1 MTSNFRR
8 NSTPSPP
15 SATSQHRSG
24 NGAALQLPIIDSSDD
39 DLPFLS
45 YKLSALTNALLHS
58 ENSQQEP
65 IPNEFSANRISD
77 NVERQPKSDS
87 SRLYWQGQS
96 SNSSGCGLPASDN
109 TRPMR
114 IVRIKSKAPGA
125 RGTNTPRESQRSPQL
140 SEISAE
146 RSQFDGSISGKLVTP
161 SPRFYS
167 SKIEAANSE
176 SSATAVERLTQ
187 SEYALRRGAS
197 SVLRYTKSAGTSILG
212 PPKRFN
218 RKACDEA
225 SSSDGI
231 LYTSGIGGV
240 EELEQQSECHD
251 EAPPIH
257 GTDQSQLHVMA
268 LKCHDNL
275 ESGVRNLENP
285 KTVSYT
291 RNNAGNFVNMTSPSK
306 SSSGHQRNPPDLPLE
321 YWKENDQPPMVFP
334 NRKSINNH
342 LDNYVDPRPEYKEK
356 QNATPSLTS
365 PQRKPLG
372 ILGINNP
379 HRPPLPPQLS
389 VLQMAT
395 KAAGAATASSKRKKR
410 VYITINNNAY
420 QRLECIG
427 RGGSCRVYRVM
438 SENFKIWALKKVSLA
453 DVDETAVRGFKGE
466 IELLRRLL
474 KVDRVVQL
482 RDWEVNE
489 AKQTLSVVNT
499 YGCQAT

>member
-24 NGAALQLPIIDSSDD
+24 NGAALQLPIIDSSED
-39 DLPFLS
+39 DLPLLNVKF
-45 YKLSALTNALLHS
+45 SALTNALLDS
-58 ENSQQEP
+58 ENSQEP
-65 IPNEFSANRISD
+65 TRPNELSANHISD

-87 SRLYWQGQS
+87 SRLYWQSQS
-96 SNSSGCGLPASDN
+96 SNATGCGLPESDN

-114 IVRIKSKAPGA
+114 IVRINSKTPRA
-125 RGTNTPRESQRSPQL
+125 RRPNTPRESQCSPQL

-146 RSQFDGSISGKLVTP
+146 RSQLDGSISGKLITP
-161 SPRFYS
+161 SPRFCS

-176 SSATAVERLTQ
+176 SSATTAVERLTQ

-218 RKACDEA
+218 RRAREE
-225 SSSDGI
+225 SSPSDGI
-231 LYTSGIGGV
+231 LNTSGIGGV
-240 EELEQQSECHD
+240 EEPGQQSECHD
-251 EAPPIH
+251 EAPPVH

-291 RNNAGNFVNMTSPSK
+291 RNDVGNFVNMTSPSK

-321 YWKENDQPPMVFP
+321 YGKENDQPPMVLP
-334 NRKSINNH
+334 NRQSTNNH
-342 LDNYVDPRPEYKEK
+342 LDNYVDPRPEHKEK
-356 QNATPSLTS
+356 QNATPSFTS
-365 PQRKPLG
+365 PQCKPLG
-372 ILGINNP
+372 VLGINNL
-379 HRPPLPPQLS
+379 HRPAPPPKLS

-395 KAAGAATASSKRKKR
+395 KAAGAVTASSNKKKR

-466 IELLRRLL
+466 IELLRRLS

-499 YGCQAT
+499 YGR

>member
-1 MTSNFRR
+1 
-8 NSTPSPP
+8 
-15 SATSQHRSG
+15 
-24 NGAALQLPIIDSSDD
+24 
-39 DLPFLS
+39 
-45 YKLSALTNALLHS
+45 
-58 ENSQQEP
+58 
-65 IPNEFSANRISD
+65 
-77 NVERQPKSDS
+77 
-87 SRLYWQGQS
+87 
-96 SNSSGCGLPASDN
+96 
-109 TRPMR
+109 
-114 IVRIKSKAPGA
+114 
-125 RGTNTPRESQRSPQL
+125 
-140 SEISAE
+140 
-146 RSQFDGSISGKLVTP
+146 
-161 SPRFYS
+161 
-167 SKIEAANSE
+167 
-176 SSATAVERLTQ
+176 VERLTQ

-218 RKACDEA
+218 RRACEE
-225 SSSDGI
+225 SSPSDGI
-231 LYTSGIGGV
+231 LNTSGIGGV
-240 EELEQQSECHD
+240 EEPGQQSECHD
-251 EAPPIH
+251 EAPPVH

-291 RNNAGNFVNMTSPSK
+291 RNDVGNFVNMTSPSK

-321 YWKENDQPPMVFP
+321 YGKENDQPPMVLP
-334 NRKSINNH
+334 NRQSTNNH
-342 LDNYVDPRPEYKEK
+342 LDNYVDPRPEHKEK
-356 QNATPSLTS
+356 QNATPSFTS
-365 PQRKPLG
+365 PQCKPLG
-372 ILGINNP
+372 VLGINNL
-379 HRPPLPPQLS
+379 HRPAPPPKLS

-395 KAAGAATASSKRKKR
+395 KAAGAVTASSNKKKR

-466 IELLRRLL
+466 IELLRRLS

-499 YGCQAT
+499 YGR